1 MKNIL
6 LGCGHKELGDYLKS
20 LIDTLEKGGHTIR
33 IAHDPQ
39 EILTFLK
46 HDARIGSV
54 LCTLDIFNRELDE
67 QIIALNDE
75 LPVFILK
82 PTDCDK
88 PVDFSAVGD
97 HATFIDCHLFSN
109 EDVVDKIE
117 KAIRHYIDNITPPF
131 TKALFDYVVENKYT
145 FCTPGHMSG
154 TAFLKSPVGSLF
166 YDFYG
171 ENTFKSDISVSMG
184 ELGSLLD
191 HCRPQ
196 LHRNQRHFH
205 RQQNRGYVLR
215 TGR

>member
-67 QIIALNDE
+67 QITALNDE

-145 FCTPGHMSG
+145 FCPHWI
-154 TAFLKSPVGSLF
+154 LNKWRRKS
-166 YDFYG
+166 
-171 ENTFKSDISVSMG
+171 
-184 ELGSLLD
+184 
-191 HCRPQ
+191 Q
-196 LHRNQRHFH
+196 H
-205 RQQNRGYVLR
+205 RQMGPAFQLYC
-215 TGR
+215 